1 MTSDK
6 RSKLRTEMPNSRSST
21 IDQLPIIDILKLI
34 NSEDVRVPI
43 AVASVLKQISQ
54 LVEACVSALKN
65 NKKIFYIGAGTSG
78 RLGVLDASEIPPT
91 FSASS
96 DMFTAIIAGG
106 DNALRSSIEGAEDSM
121 TQSIKDL
128 KAQKLCSG
136 DVLIGISASGAAKYV
151 ISAIDYG
158 KEIGVTTAYIT
169 CNKNPLY
176 KANQDILICVET
188 GAEVITGSTRMKAG
202 TATKLILNMIST
214 ATMVRIGKVYKNLM
228 VDLKVVN
235 EKLVDR
241 GLRIIKEVAKVDEL
255 KAKIALKDANN
266 SVKHAIIMLKKSCS
280 LLEAKKMINE
290 KEGHLNKVI

>member
-6 RSKLRTEMPNSRSST
+6 RSKLKTEMPNKRSSA
-21 IDQLPIIDILKLI
+21 IDQLPVIDILELI
-34 NSEDVRVPI
+34 NSEDASVSI
-43 AVASVLKQISQ
+43 AVSSALKQIAQ
-54 LVEACVSALKN
+54 LVERCVNALKN
-65 NKKIFYIGAGTSG
+65 NNKIFYIGAGTSG

-121 TQSIKDL
+121 TQSIEDL
-128 KAQKLCSG
+128 KAQQFHNG

-158 KEIGVTTAYIT
+158 KEIGATTAYIT
-169 CNKNPLY
+169 CNHNPLY

-188 GAEVITGSTRMKAG
+188 GEEVITGSTRMKAG

-214 ATMVRIGKVYKNLM
+214 ATMVRLGKVYKNLM

-235 EKLVDR
+235 KKLIDR
-241 GLRIIKEVAKVDEL
+241 GLRIIKQVAKVDEF
-255 KAKIALKDANN
+255 KAKIALSVANN

-290 KEGHLNKVI
+290 REGHLNKII